1 MPRYIDADLFE
12 RKMNHILKTYV
23 QSPTLTKKFKDA
35 LKSVPKSEVDKWY
48 YEYHAIKDEL
58 KQEKMY
64 HGETEKL
71 ADRYCAELQ
80 TAKSE
85 VDQLKKALEV
95 QDAEYSQALHDKARE
110 HNMVVDKICLE
121 HRAEYA
127 RLHEAH
133 AEELAKAK
141 REVARKI
148 FADME
153 LLIDKYSIE
162 PNYLL
167 LHLKKDIAEFK
178 KQHNKN

>member
-12 RKMNHILKTYV
+12 RKMNYILKTYV

-35 LKSVPKSEVDKWY
+35 LESVP
-48 YEYHAIKDEL
+48 
-58 KQEKMY
+58 
-64 HGETEKL
+64 T
-71 ADRYCAELQ
+71 ADVVP
-80 TAKSE
+80 KSE
-85 VDQLKKALEV
+85 VDQLKKALEA

-110 HNMVVDKICLE
+110 YNMVVDKICLE

-133 AEELAKAK
+133 QEELAKAK

-153 LLIDKYSIE
+153 LLIDKYSLE